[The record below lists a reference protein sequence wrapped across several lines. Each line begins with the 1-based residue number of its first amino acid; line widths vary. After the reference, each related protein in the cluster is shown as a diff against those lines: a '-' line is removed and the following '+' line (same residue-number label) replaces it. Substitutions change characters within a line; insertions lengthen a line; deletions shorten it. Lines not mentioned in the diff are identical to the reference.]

1 MSITMMW
8 PILVVLGADIIYQI
22 CAKST
27 PSQIDPFAS
36 LAVTY
41 GIAAVA
47 SIVLYYIFNRGGSLV
62 SEYSHLNWTSLLLGI
77 AVVGLEVG
85 TIYMYR
91 VGWDVGV
98 GYIVKSSVIAV
109 ALIFVGR
116 FLFHETMTPSKII
129 GVVICAIGLYFIN
142 R

>member
-1 MSITMMW
+1 MGFTMIW
-8 PILVVLGADIIYQI
+8 PILVVLGADIVYQI

-41 GIAAVA
+41 GIAAAA
-47 SIVLYYIFNRGGSLV
+47 SLGLYFLLNRGGNLAR
-62 SEYSHLNWTSLLLGI
+62 EYLQLNWTSWLLGV

-98 GYIVKSSVIAV
+98 GYVVKSSVIAV
-109 ALIFVGR
+109 AMILVGR
-116 FLFHETMTPSKII
+116 FLFHEAITPSKML

-142 R
+142 K